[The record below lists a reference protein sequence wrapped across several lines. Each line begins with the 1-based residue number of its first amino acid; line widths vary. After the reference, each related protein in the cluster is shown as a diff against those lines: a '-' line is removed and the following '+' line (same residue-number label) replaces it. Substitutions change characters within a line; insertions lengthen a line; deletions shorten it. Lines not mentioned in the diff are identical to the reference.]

1 MTHRASDL
9 SPAIDLETAKPI
21 VSAFSGACGLD
32 CHLIAASGEVLFSSF
47 RNNGCCHC
55 RVATGDD
62 ACCDKIRLYGAYQAE
77 RFGGRYIYYCVHGF
91 AWCSSSILVGGKLV
105 GSLACGPAQLMEL
118 EDYLACQPYQSTLGS
133 SDSTLAALNHIPYKS
148 PSAFGDIST
157 LLLTAAAYLGEHS
170 QLLDLKKSSAEQQRH
185 IGDTLRLLSAT
196 QEVPVYPLAK
206 ERELTRAIREG
217 DQAESRRLLNDLLGH
232 IIFYTGG
239 DFMLMRTRSLEL
251 MSVLSRAATDG
262 GADLD
267 QVLSLNHQFV
277 CESAYLQSADDLTI
291 WLTHVI
297 ERYTELVFD
306 LVDIKHKDLIY
317 RAINYIKRHSSEQ
330 LTLEDVARYTGFSP
344 TYFSKIFKEEL
355 SCTFNTYLNR
365 VRIDRGKSLLL
376 NGALSISEIC
386 YMVGFQDESYF
397 IKVFRKYIGV
407 TPGQFRRRQGRLDPK
422 KERNSLN

>member
-1 MTHRASDL
+1 MPHRSTGSL
-9 SPAIDLETAKPI
+9 PKIDLNVARPV

-32 CHLIAASGEVLFSSF
+32 CHMISVDGEVLYSSC
-47 RNNGCCHC
+47 RENGCHC
-55 RVATGDD
+55 CSSAAGSNQSCEKVR
-62 ACCDKIRLYGAYQAE
+62 IYGAHQAE
-77 RFGGRYIYYCVHGF
+77 RFGGRYIYYCAHGF
-91 AWCSSSILVGGKLV
+91 AWCSSPILIGGKLV
-105 GSLACGPAQLMEL
+105 ASLACGPAQIMDL
-118 EDYLACQPYQSTLGS
+118 EDYLACQPYQSGAGPADENMDLLS
-133 SDSTLAALNHIPYKS
+133 RIPYKS
-148 PSAFGDIST
+148 PAAFGDIST

-170 QLLDLKKSSAEQQRH
+170 QLLELKKSSAEQQH
-185 IGDTLRLLSAT
+185 IGDTLRPLSAT

-217 DQAESRRLLNDLLGH
+217 DQAESRRLLNELLGH

-297 ERYTELVFD
+297 ERYTDLVFD

-355 SCTFNTYLNR
+355 SCTFNNYLNR
-365 VRIDRGKSLLL
+365 VRIERGKALLL

-422 KERNSLN
+422 KERNSLK